1 MTLKTFNLPDVGE
14 GLTEAEIVQWKVA
27 PGATVAINDIICEI
41 ETAKA
46 LVELSSP
53 YAGTVSELLVDEGE
67 TIEVGTPIIAV
78 EDAASTSGGGSDDG
92 AGTAGRG
99 TAGADGTGTGDDG
112 ARQADRTEQQTA
124 PTGDA
129 TRQDGTSVPT
139 GDAPIP
145 VPEMPGE
152 LAGAH
157 DDAGRAA
164 VAPGAA
170 PEAPPGPLVGT
181 GPKADPVKRR
191 PRKPAAP
198 AAGVYGTTA
207 PTAARVLPTG
217 AEAQAAGLDGQ
228 SPSGVSAPA
237 APTAPAPAAAPSGP
251 RPTAL
256 PGGEAA
262 LRVNPLNQLINR
274 VLAKPPVR
282 KAARDLGIDL
292 ADVPA
297 TGSAGEVTKQDL
309 ISYQSQRD
317 AEQDGADSFWSD
329 RKLLGGGR
337 IERIPVKGVRK
348 ATAKAMVQSAFTAP
362 HVSIFVDVDAS
373 RTMEFVK
380 RLKASRDFEGI
391 KLSPLLILAK
401 AVVWA
406 AARNPSVNATWT
418 DDEILVKHFMNL
430 GIAAATPRGLM
441 VPNIKDAQDLSLK
454 ELALA
459 LNELA
464 TTARAGRTPP
474 AQMQGGTL
482 TITNIGALG
491 IDTGTPIIN
500 PGEVAIVAFGTI
512 KQKPWVLDG
521 EVIPRWITTL
531 GGSFDHRV
539 VDGDLSARFMADVAS
554 ILEEPALL
562 LD

>member
-1 MTLKTFNLPDVGE
+1 MTSHTFRLPDVGE
-14 GLTEAEIVQWKVA
+14 GLLEAEIVQWKVQ
-27 PGATVAINDIICEI
+27 PGNTVAVNDIIVEI
-41 ETAKA
+41 ETAKS
-46 LVELSSP
+46 LVELPSP
-53 YAGTVSELLVDEGE
+53 FAGVVSALLVGEGE
-67 TIEVGTPIIAV
+67 TVEVGTPIFAV
-78 EDAASTSGGGSDDG
+78 EDASNEKAVPEPAPEQASRAEAEEVT
-92 AGTAGRG
+92 
-99 TAGADGTGTGDDG
+99 
-112 ARQADRTEQQTA
+112 
-124 PTGDA
+124 
-129 TRQDGTSVPT
+129 
-139 GDAPIP
+139 PIP
-145 VPEMPGE
+145 APRMPGE
-152 LAGAH
+152 FSTPPSASGGPAG
-157 DDAGRAA
+157 DRESPTGSVDS
-164 VAPGAA
+164 V
-170 PEAPPGPLVGT
+170 PGPLVGT
-181 GPKADPVKRR
+181 GPKADAARRR
-191 PRKPAAP
+191 PRRAAAP
-198 AAGVYGTTA
+198 PA
-207 PTAARVLPTG
+207 
-217 AEAQAAGLDGQ
+217 
-228 SPSGVSAPA
+228 SPQEAPA
-237 APTAPAPAAAPSGP
+237 APQRST
-251 RPTAL
+251 L
-256 PGGEAA
+256 H
-262 LRVNPLNQLINR
+262 QLIDR
-274 VLAKPPVR
+274 ALAKPPVR
-282 KAARDLGIDL
+282 KAARDLGINL

-297 TGSAGEVTKQDL
+297 TGTSGEVTKQDL

-317 AEQDGADSFWSD
+317 AEQDGADTFWD
-329 RKLLGGGR
+329 GRKKFGADR
-337 IERIPVKGVRK
+337 IERVPVKGVRK
-348 ATAKAMVQSAFTAP
+348 ATAKAMVHSAFSAP

-391 KLSPLLILAK
+391 KVSPLLILAK
-401 AVVWA
+401 AVIWA

-418 DDEILVKHFMNL
+418 DDEILVKHFLNL

-464 TTARAGRTPP
+464 TTARAGRTQP